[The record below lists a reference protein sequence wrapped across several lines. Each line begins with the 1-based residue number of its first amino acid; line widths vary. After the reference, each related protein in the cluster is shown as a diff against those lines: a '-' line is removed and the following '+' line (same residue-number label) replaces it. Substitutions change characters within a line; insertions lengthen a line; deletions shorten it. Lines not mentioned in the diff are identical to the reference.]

1 MPVSVNDAQ
10 RMILSSAY
18 HGTGEVFEAVKPEWL
33 AEPYRAVAQALHA
46 LHQRREAVTIASLG
60 TECARRGFTPRIE
73 TWMMGPVAAETAV
86 NAYIAA
92 RGREAVEQ
100 AILRAQQMLAVEDV
114 DAFMVAGDLSET
126 LGGIER
132 PKAVDEKYAWSY
144 EEVFA
149 FIEAPTEWVIPG
161 LLARRDRFV
170 LTAEEGVG
178 KSTWLYQVALC
189 AGYGIN
195 PVDPAKRYE
204 RRRVVVLD
212 VENTHETQVAW
223 AYRKVHNGIQQVL
236 GAGDDRS
243 APDVELLTLRDIDLL
258 SPTQRHLFL
267 DVIEASQPDLLVMGS
282 GYKLVD
288 ATDDWRAMAEAVH
301 RTVDRVKAR
310 VGCAVLIET
319 HAGHGS
325 MEDRNGLRPEGSS
338 NWRKW
343 PEFGHGL
350 AATTD
355 SSIVETT
362 RWRRDRPS
370 YGKNWPRGWEK
381 SEHGLPWRAIPEDEW
396 DARDLDTLRR
406 SSAGKTS
413 GWSNGS
419 H

>member
-1 MPVSVNDAQ
+1 MTDVSVNDAQ
-10 RMILSSAY
+10 RMILSAAF
-18 HGTGEVFEAVKPEWL
+18 HGTGEVFEAVRPEWL
-33 AEPYRAVAQALHA
+33 DEPYRAVGQALHA
-46 LHQRREAVTIASLG
+46 IHARHEKVTLASLG
-60 TECARRGFTPRIE
+60 TECARRGFAPHIE
-73 TWMMGPVAAETAV
+73 HWMMGPVEPEVAV
-86 NAYIAA
+86 NLWTAA
-92 RGREAVEQ
+92 RGRESIERAV
-100 AILRAQQMLAVEDV
+100 LHAQQMLSAPDV

-126 LGGIER
+126 LAGIER

-161 LLARRDRFV
+161 LLAHRDRFV

-178 KSTWLYQVALC
+178 KSTWLYQIALC
-189 AGYGIN
+189 AGYGIDPVN
-195 PVDPAKRYE
+195 PQNRYD
-204 RRRVVVLD
+204 RRKVVVLD

-223 AYRKVHNGIQQVL
+223 AYRKVHHGIHQVL
-236 GAGDDRS
+236 GPGDDRS

-267 DVIEASQPDLLVMGS
+267 DVIESMQPDLLVMGS

-310 VGCAVLIET
+310 IGCAVLIET
-319 HAGHGS
+319 HAGHGN

-350 AATTD
+350 ATTTD
-355 SSIVETT
+355 PGIVEVT

-381 SEHGLPWRAIPEDEW
+381 ADYGLPWRAIPDDVW
-396 DARDLDTLRR
+396 DAMDLDTLLRR
-406 SSAGKTS
+406 GKS
-413 GWSNGS
+413 GGGWN